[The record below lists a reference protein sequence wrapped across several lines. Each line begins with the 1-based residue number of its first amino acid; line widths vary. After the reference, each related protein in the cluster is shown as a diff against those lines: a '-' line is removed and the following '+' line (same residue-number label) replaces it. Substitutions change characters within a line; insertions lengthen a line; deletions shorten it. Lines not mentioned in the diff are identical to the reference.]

1 MKHRSICYRYQAVV
15 VILLLHHEQGIDAC
29 RVLLASVA
37 VYVPVIAL

>member
-1 MKHRSICYRYQAVV
+1 MNTLVFT
-15 VILLLHHEQGIDAC
+15 QGIDAC